1 MNANHTPEFTGP
13 RFHPR
18 PLRYTQAPA
27 QDYVQPLT
35 ARQCYPIEHTQP
47 RSRFWRHTLYSV
59 AVGALVVAA
68 LVGCGDDI
76 HSAQADADAVA
87 EAQAHA
93 AQLKQEWRELEALAS
108 LSGSKQ

>member
-1 MNANHTPEFTGP
+1 MNAQPQFTGA

-27 QDYVQPLT
+27 QDCVQPLT
-35 ARQCYPIEHTQP
+35 ARQCYPIEHTPP

-76 HSAQADADAVA
+76 HTAQADADAVA

-93 AQLKQEWRELEALAS
+93 AQLKQEWRELEALAA
-108 LSGSKQ
+108 LTGSKQ

>member
-1 MNANHTPEFTGP
+1 MNAQPHTGT

-27 QDYVQPLT
+27 ADYVQPLT
-35 ARQCYPIEHTQP
+35 ARQCYPIEHTPP

-59 AVGALVVAA
+59 AVGAMVVAA

-76 HSAQADADAVA
+76 HTAQADADAVV

>member
-27 QDYVQPLT
+27 QDCVQPLT
-35 ARQCYPIEHTQP
+35 ARQCYPIEHTPP

-59 AVGALVVAA
+59 AVGLLVVAA
-68 LVGCGDDI
+68 LVGCGDDLDA
-76 HSAQADADAVA
+76 AQLAAEDVA
-87 EAQAHA
+87 EAQANAVEMH
-93 AQLKQEWRELEALAS
+93 REAVALAV
-108 LSGSKQ
+108 LVGSKQ

>member
-1 MNANHTPEFTGP
+1 MNAQP

-27 QDYVQPLT
+27 QDCVQPLT
-35 ARQCYPIEHTQP
+35 ARQCYPIEHTPP

-76 HSAQADADAVA
+76 HTAQADAEAVA
-87 EAQAHA
+87 DAKAHA
-93 AQLKQEWRELEALAS
+93 VQLKQEWRELEALAS